1 MRDDLFQ
8 DIFVFDLANNHQGLV
23 EHGKRI
29 ISAIGEKVEK
39 WGVNGVMK
47 FQYRQLDTFI
57 HPDHQK
63 QSDEK
68 YVQRFQGTRLNH
80 EQNLELFRA
89 AQSSGMRTMCT
100 PFDEESVDVI
110 VDTGFDYIKVASCS
124 AKDWPLLEKI
134 AAATMPVVFSTGGL
148 ELSDV
153 DNLVSFFEHRGVPAA
168 IMHCVSIYPTPP
180 EGCHL
185 NHIDLLRNRYRKH
198 IVGWST
204 HEDPNDTA
212 PITIA
217 MAKGARMFE
226 RHVGIETEEIQ
237 LNAYSS
243 TPEQIDNWLG
253 AYVHANKIC
262 GSKSGK
268 VIEKSETD
276 SLKALSRGVYAK
288 RDIDGGAR
296 LAQQDVYFAMPF
308 KEGQLASGEWSEAME
323 TKEPLK
329 ANEAIYTDL
338 VYRPPLPEYS
348 VLKTAIHEIKAL
360 LNEARVELNSEFDLE
375 FSHHYGKEKFR
386 EIGTTIINCINR
398 EYCKKILVQLPGQRH
413 PAHFHKRKEE
423 TFQILYGVLESEI
436 DGLHRTLY
444 PGQTVLIQPGT
455 WHNFWSDSG
464 CVFEEVSTT
473 HFNNDS
479 IYNDRVINNMK
490 REDRKTQVTNWGRFE
505 LVDGD

>member
-1 MRDDLFQ
+1 MRENLFQ
-8 DIFVFDLANNHQGLV
+8 DIFVFDLANNHQGQV
-23 EHGKRI
+23 EHGKKI
-29 ISAIGEKVEK
+29 IDAVGEKVDK

-63 QSDEK
+63 KSEEK
-68 YVQRFQGTRLNH
+68 YVQRFQGTRLSPDENR
-80 EQNLELFRA
+80 ELFHA
-89 AQSSGMRTMCT
+89 AKSAGMQTMCT
-100 PFDEESVDVI
+100 PFDEDSVDVI
-110 VDTGFDYIKVASCS
+110 IETGFDYIKVASCS

-134 AAATMPVVFSTGGL
+134 AAATMPVIFSTGGL
-148 ELSDV
+148 ELSDI
-153 DNLVSFFEHRGVPAA
+153 DNLVSFFERRGVPAA

-180 EGCHL
+180 GSCHL

-198 IVGWST
+198 TVGWST
-204 HEDPNDTA
+204 HEDPDDTA
-212 PITIA
+212 PVMIA

-226 RHVGIETEEIQ
+226 RHVGIETDEIS

-243 TPEQIDNWLG
+243 TPDQVDKWLG
-253 AYVHANKIC
+253 AYVHAKNLC
-262 GSKSGK
+262 GSKDGK
-268 VIEKSETD
+268 VIEKNETD

-288 RDIDGGAR
+288 RDLDAGAN
-296 LAQQDVYFAMPF
+296 LGQEDVYFAMPF
-308 KEGQLASGEWSEAME
+308 IENQLASGEWSQLLV
-323 TKEPLK
+323 TKQPVS
-329 ANEAIYTDL
+329 ANEAIYLNAVD
-338 VYRPPLPEYS
+338 RPSPPDYA

-386 EIGTTIINCINR
+386 EVGTTIINCINR

-479 IYNDRVINNMK
+479 IYNDRVINNMD
-490 REDRKTQVTNWGRFE
+490 RSERKTQVTHWGRFE
-505 LVDGD
+505 MVDEA